1 MKEEWKDI
9 KGYENYYQISNLGR
23 IKSSIWFNGHEYI
36 HREKILKP
44 QNNKYLTVRLAKNK
58 KIKQYTIH
66 RLVAIHFIENKENK
80 PYVNHIDGNK
90 HNNRVDNLE
99 WCTAKE
105 NTNHAYNNGLIKKIT
120 NKKKEAILNNVKK
133 AWGKNRKRVRQY
145 DLKGNLIREYKS
157 VSEAGKINNIP
168 FSNISN
174 CCRKN
179 VHTAG
184 GYIWKYAK

>member
-23 IKSSIWFNGHEYI
+23 IKSLIWFNGHEYI

-90 HNNRVDNLE
+90 YNNRANNLE

-105 NTNHAYNNGLIKKIT
+105 NTNHAYKNGLIT
-120 NKKKEAILNNVKK
+120 LTSEKKKKAVNKNAKLAWDKTRKK
-133 AWGKNRKRVRQY
+133 VNQY
-145 DLKGNLIREYKS
+145 DIDNILIKQYKS
-157 VSEAGKINNIP
+157 LTEASLKNSIAIQHISECCKGKA
-168 FSNISN
+168 
-174 CCRKN
+174 K
-179 VHTAG
+179 TAG
-184 GYIWKYAK
+184 GYKWQFVK